1 MPKLRSS
8 TLLLLAAA
16 LPVPALHA
24 QTAAAPAAPAASA
37 AAPTAKDEAA
47 TDSRV
52 EAVFSGAHLT
62 DGNRAWRDAHVRGH
76 NTLRPG
82 TVLNWELASQG
93 HYGQRG
99 TLGAVSLT
107 QDLSPLWYVSGGLS
121 AGSAEFQNRYRVDA
135 GVHRKWGPTQQWVT
149 GLALMRSAS
158 RDRVHKDWG
167 LTGSVS
173 YYSTDKWV
181 AEGGLVLNHS
191 NPGAVNSHRVFGA
204 FTLGEEKKNYLVLRL
219 DHGQEAYLPAGAIAQ
234 GRDANVRFNS
244 TEASVQW
251 RQWLNPRL
259 GYLVGL
265 QAYRNPYY
273 NRVGASAGLFYDF

>member
-1 MPKLRSS
+1 MPYLRPS
-8 TLLLLAAA
+8 TLLLLTTA
-16 LPVPALHA
+16 LSTPAVFA
-24 QTAAAPAAPAASA
+24 QTAASPAPATPVEVAPAAQDDAG
-37 AAPTAKDEAA
+37 TN
-47 TDSRV
+47 SRV
-52 EAVFSGAHLT
+52 EVGFSGAHLT
-62 DGNRAWRDAHVRGH
+62 DGNRSWRDGYVRGH
-76 NTLRPG
+76 TTLRPG
-82 TVLNWELASQG
+82 TVFNWELASQG

-99 TLGAVSLT
+99 TLGAVSVT

-121 AGSAEFQNRYRVDA
+121 AGSAEFQNSYRIDA

-158 RDRVHKDWG
+158 RDRIHKDWG

-204 FTLGEEKKNYLVLRL
+204 FTLGEDKKNYLTLRL
-219 DHGQEAYLPAGAIAQ
+219 DHGQEAYLPSGAIAE
-234 GRDANVRFNS
+234 GRQANVRFNS

-251 RQWLNPRL
+251 RQWISPRL

-265 QAYRNPYY
+265 QAYHNPYY